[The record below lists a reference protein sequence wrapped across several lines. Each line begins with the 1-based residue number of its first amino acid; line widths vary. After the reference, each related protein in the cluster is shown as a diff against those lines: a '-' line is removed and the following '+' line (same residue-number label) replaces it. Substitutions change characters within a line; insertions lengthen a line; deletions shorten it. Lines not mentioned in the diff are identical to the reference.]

1 MILLFLFSSIL
12 LFLSGIV
19 DSGIMLKGHP
29 NDIRDSKSEAKTKSI
44 RIRQLGYV
52 TQYKICD
59 TCFLKSNNCSSC
71 KNEFYLIKGGEY
83 EINCVENCPNDTVKY
98 EENKTC
104 LYFEYNTTKTEEQ
117 GENKLD
123 LFFWG
128 FILGIAFLLLLL
140 NMIFFC
146 RFCCC
151 KKGED
156 NLYKEIQTELSE
168 DLVIN

>member
-1 MILLFLFSSIL
+1 MNAGKNNTKHQVTLANHVKVNAQVVIMQSNAKIALQVIFLKFKKCL
-12 LFLSGIV
+12 
-19 DSGIMLKGHP
+19 
-29 NDIRDSKSEAKTKSI
+29 
-44 RIRQLGYV
+44 Q
-52 TQYKICD
+52 CD
-59 TCFLKSNNCSSC
+59 EVCSDCSLKSNNCSSC
-71 KNEFYLIKGGEY
+71 KNDFYLIKGGEY

-104 LYFEYNTTKTEEQ
+104 LYVERNNTNPDEQ
-117 GENKLD
+117 GDNEPNELD

-140 NMIFFC
+140 NIIFFC

-156 NLYKEIQTELSE
+156 NIYKQIQTELSE